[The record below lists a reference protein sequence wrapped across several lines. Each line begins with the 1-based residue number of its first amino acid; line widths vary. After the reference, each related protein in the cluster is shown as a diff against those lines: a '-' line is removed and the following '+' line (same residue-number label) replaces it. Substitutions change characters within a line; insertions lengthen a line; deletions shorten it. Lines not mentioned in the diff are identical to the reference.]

1 MIRKSYF
8 KKSYG
13 REIIFVALIS
23 LIIFIFFSFFSYSQQ
38 DISWVYYTTK
48 HDLSVRNWFGV
59 SGAYVAAIC
68 IYLFGAASFLLIFSC
83 LICLYMLMLQK
94 KNSYTYEIDRLCA
107 SLCFVLTTAGLC
119 RIYKIDFWQSDF
131 PGGIAGDMFVQLLYY
146 FFEPFGGFIFLHLLS
161 YICLI
166 VLFKFSCMNGIMKL
180 GAFARFCVLFIRRQ
194 LVRPNGIGAYFMRLI
209 CFVGVQLGFFLGV
222 IKEMIISLVEGSL
235 FDQTV
240 FMVFGYDEQ
249 AGSDLLDNNCGNSI
263 DSATDTIVGNAI
275 GSAIGSAFDV
285 NLKNNISNNSNS
297 IGNSIGNRT
306 GKENFNKQAQQADT
320 QNIKTSKIYVLP
332 DRSFFVQKKI
342 DLVDMF
348 KIDDLD
354 KRARLLEEKLERFGI
369 QGKVV
374 GIKRGPLVTL
384 FEYEPHINAKL
395 SKIIAMADDLA
406 MALTAHSVRILAPI
420 PGRSLVGFEV
430 ANRERTNVLFAD
442 TLHASEYKKSS
453 YFLPLILGQNT
464 VGKAVVVDLA
474 HMPHLLI
481 AGSTGSGKSVALN
494 AMLIS
499 LLCARKPD
507 ELKLILID
515 PKRLE
520 FTAYEHIA
528 HLLLPIITD
537 TREAIPVLKWLALNM
552 DKRYAQMATVGAR
565 NIFDYNVQADEKKEY
580 ERMPFIVLVIDELA
594 DLMIMVGKE
603 VEESIARI
611 TQMAR
616 AAGIHLV
623 VATQRPSVD
632 VITGSIKVN
641 FPSRISFR
649 VTSRIDSRT
658 ILDTG
663 GADTLLGKGDML
675 FLDST
680 TATLQ
685 RVHGAYVSDAEIAY
699 VTNSIRS
706 QAGVEYIHIAQEM
719 AATHTNSFG
728 EKDDI
733 LFQSVLHFLDEID
746 NVSISL
752 LQRKFNIGYNRSARI
767 IEQLEKMGRV
777 MPSDGAKTRH
787 VIK

>member
-1 MIRKSYF
+1 MIRKAYF
-8 KKSYG
+8 KKSYA
-13 REIIFVALIS
+13 REIVFIS
-23 LIIFIFFSFFSYSQQ
+23 LASLAIFIFFSFYSYSQQ
-38 DISWVYYTTK
+38 DVSWVYYTTK
-48 HDLSVRNWFGV
+48 RHTPIKNWFGV
-59 SGAYVAAIC
+59 IGAYVAAFC
-68 IYLFGAASFLLIFSC
+68 IYLFGAASFLLILSC
-83 LICLYMLMLQK
+83 LIGLYMLMLQK
-94 KNSYTYEIDRLCA
+94 TRSYKYEIDRLCA
-107 SLCFVLTTAGLC
+107 SLCLVLVGAGLC
-119 RIYKIDFWQSDF
+119 RIYKIDFWQSLF
-131 PGGIAGDMFVQLLYY
+131 PGGIAGDKFVQFLY
-146 FFEPFGGFIFLHLLS
+146 FLFEPFGGFIFLHLVC

-180 GAFARFCVLFIRRQ
+180 GAYARFCMLFIKRQIINRRIVSQ
-194 LVRPNGIGAYFMRLI
+194 NGIISWCVRIMLS
-209 CFVGVQLGFFLGV
+209 
-222 IKEMIISLVEGSL
+222 IKPMLVSLLHSL
-235 FDQTV
+235 FDETVLFMAPDHDREQTEN
-240 FMVFGYDEQ
+240 DIK
-249 AGSDLLDNNCGNSI
+249 NSI
-263 DSATDTIVGNAI
+263 AHDNTG
-275 GSAIGSAFDV
+275 
-285 NLKNNISNNSNS
+285 KKESNS
-297 IGNSIGNRT
+297 IYNQN
-306 GKENFNKQAQQADT
+306 NNT
-320 QNIKTSKIYVLP
+320 QNNNTQNNTIQNKSVSKLYMLP
-332 DRSFFVQKKI
+332 DRSFFVQRKTDQI
-342 DLVDMF
+342 DFSKTDG
-348 KIDDLD
+348 LD
-354 KRARLLEEKLERFGI
+354 KRARLLEEKLERFGV

-384 FEYEPHINAKL
+384 FEYEPDINAKL

-442 TLHASEYKKSS
+442 TLHAPEYKKSS
-453 YFLPLILGQNT
+453 YLLPLILGQNT

-528 HLLLPIITD
+528 HLILPIITD
-537 TREAIPVLKWLALNM
+537 TREAIPVLKWLAFTM
-552 DKRYAQMATVGAR
+552 DKRYAQMAAVGAR
-565 NIFDYNVQADEKKEY
+565 NIFDYNARADINKEY

-603 VEESIARI
+603 IEESIARI

-663 GADTLLGKGDML
+663 GADALLGKGDML

-699 VTNSIRS
+699 VTNCIRS
-706 QAGVEYIHIAQEM
+706 QGNVEYIHISQEM
-719 AATHTNSFG
+719 ASAHTNVVG

-733 LFQSVLHFLDEID
+733 LFQSILHFLDEID
-746 NVSISL
+746 TVSISL

-767 IEQLEKMGRV
+767 IEQLEKMGRI
-777 MPSDGAKTRH
+777 MPHDGAKTRH

>member
-1 MIRKSYF
+1 
-8 KKSYG
+8 
-13 REIIFVALIS
+13 
-23 LIIFIFFSFFSYSQQ
+23 
-38 DISWVYYTTK
+38 
-48 HDLSVRNWFGV
+48 
-59 SGAYVAAIC
+59 
-68 IYLFGAASFLLIFSC
+68 
-83 LICLYMLMLQK
+83 MLMLQK
-94 KNSYTYEIDRLCA
+94 KRSYKYELDRLGA
-107 SLCFVLTTAGLC
+107 SLCFVLVGASLC

-131 PGGIAGDMFVQLLYY
+131 PGGIAGDLFVQLLYY
-146 FFEPFGGFIFLHLLS
+146 FFEPFGGCIFLHLVC

-166 VLFKFSCMNGIMKL
+166 ILFKFSCMNGIMKL
-180 GAFARFCVLFIRRQ
+180 GAYTRFCLLFIRRQ
-194 LVRPNGIGAYFMRLI
+194 LVRQNGITRMIY
-209 CFVGVQLGFFLGV
+209 FVGAQIGALLGG
-222 IKEMIISLVEGSL
+222 IKQILVSLLQTSL
-235 FDQTV
+235 FDEIV
-240 FMVFGYDEQ
+240 FIVPDHDQEQ
-249 AGSDLLDNNCGNSI
+249 YNHDRIEADLFRNSFRDKGI
-263 DSATDTIVGNAI
+263 NSARDTM
-275 GSAIGSAFDV
+275 
-285 NLKNNISNNSNS
+285 SNNNMSNS
-297 IGNSIGNRT
+297 MGNNMSNSMSNSMGDSIRNNTDKR
-306 GKENFNKQAQQADT
+306 ENNNKHDQNSNKQNKCVT
-320 QNIKTSKIYVLP
+320 RVYELP
-332 DRSFFVQKKI
+332 DRSFFVQKKM
-342 DLVDMF
+342 DFTDVL
-348 KIDDLD
+348 KADDLD

-384 FEYEPHINAKL
+384 FEYEPDINAKL
-395 SKIIAMADDLA
+395 SKIVAMADDLA

-430 ANRERTNVLFAD
+430 ANKERTNVLFAD
-442 TLHASEYKKSS
+442 TLHAPEYKKSA
-453 YFLPLILGQNT
+453 YWLPLILGQNT

-552 DKRYAQMATVGAR
+552 DKRYALMATVGAR
-565 NIFDYNVQADEKKEY
+565 NIFDYNAFIDKNMLDKNQEDTDKKH

-663 GADTLLGKGDML
+663 GADALLGKGDML

-699 VTNSIRS
+699 VTNFIRS
-706 QAGVEYIHIAQEM
+706 QSGVEYIHIAQEM
-719 AATHTNSFG
+719 ATAHTQTFG
-728 EKDDI
+728 EKDDM
-733 LFQSVLHFLDEID
+733 LFQSILHFLDEID
-746 NVSISL
+746 AVSISL

-767 IEQLEKMGRV
+767 IEQLEKTGRI
-777 MPSDGAKTRH
+777 MPHNGSKTRH